1 MIHSLLL
8 SAGVPLA
15 QVPAAATTVTAAVVD
30 TAKNAAMAAGADTNK
45 MSLLQLVIKGGIIM
59 IPLGILSL
67 ISVYLII
74 ERYLFI
80 KKASRSG
87 KNFINSMRDVLHS
100 NNLEAAKALCKNADN
115 PQARMIAKGIN
126 RIGMSYK
133 DIEDS
138 MENQGRIEVY
148 ALEKNLNVLGIIAGI
163 APMFGFIGTI
173 LGVIKIFY
181 NISLA
186 NNISIGL
193 IAGGLY
199 EKMITSAAGLSIGIF
214 SFIAFHWLNIM
225 VNKTIQR
232 MEVVSIEFL
241 EMVQDMQKKQ
251 A

>member
-1 MIHSLLL
+1 MIHSFLL
-8 SAGVPLA
+8 SAGLPLT
-15 QVPAAATTVTAAVVD
+15 QVPAAATTVTTAVVD
-30 TAKNAAMAAGADTNK
+30 TAKNAATAAGAGANT
-45 MSLLQLVIKGGIIM
+45 MSLLQLVIKGGVIM

-67 ISVYLII
+67 ISVYFIV

-87 KNFINSMRDVLHS
+87 KNFLNSMRDVLHS

-126 RIGMSYK
+126 RMDMSYA

-148 ALEKNLNVLGIIAGI
+148 ALEKNLNILGIIAGI

-214 SFIAFHWLNIM
+214 SFIAFHWLSIM
-225 VNKTIQR
+225 VNKTIQK
-232 MEVVSIEFL
+232 MEIVSIEFL
-241 EMVQDMQKKQ
+241 EMVQDMQKKP